1 MFRFCNPNPCNILV
15 GDCVIRACSIALD
28 ADWKTVHKDICD
40 LSRERCNMPS
50 ANSVWA
56 EYLHRNG
63 FGQMPILRPCTVRQ
77 FCRLYPTG
85 VYVLGIGDH
94 VVTIIDG
101 DYYDI
106 WDSGDEFVQYYFRKE

>member
-63 FGQMPILRPCTVRQ
+63 LGKC
-77 FCRLYPTG
+77 LY
-85 VYVLGIGDH
+85 YAL
-94 VVTIIDG
+94 
-101 DYYDI
+101 
-106 WDSGDEFVQYYFRKE
+106 VQYVNSADFILQECMF